1 MTDLGRRRLLGAG
14 AALAGGAIM
23 ASPLAVLRGAL
34 AGAAP
39 EPRSPADGSGSAPGL
54 ALWTALVGQSIRVTG
69 ADGRRR
75 TLVLHSAR
83 WLRADRHL
91 EGDGY
96 ILVLSGPRR
105 PLLPEGPSVVQHR
118 TIRPFAAGLLP
129 VNKPTDRQDYQLIID
144 RRRPVPTSQR

>member
-54 ALWTALVGQSIRVTG
+54 NIRVTG